1 MKLKKTA
8 LVLEGGGMRGCYTAG
23 AMTWLY
29 EHGYEFPYCV
39 SISATAIHSL
49 YYAAGK
55 MKELHDISV
64 LSPVDPNFIG
74 VRALLNEGA
83 LVGYNYMADK
93 YIRPTYKEVLEILRN
108 NKDLDLEI
116 GMYNMTQQ
124 CLQYKNQYEL
134 DDNADILKASC
145 TLPISGF
152 MTEVDGEK
160 YLDGGID
167 TMVSTA
173 RAKSKGYD
181 KMLVIVTKDKNYVR
195 KPNGFFLTL
204 LLKIIYHSY
213 PKMLET
219 LDHRTE
225 AYYDQMDS
233 VYQLE
238 EQGNAILI
246 RPSRDCGVKRFS
258 GTVEQMEELFKLG
271 WQDMEDRKDDLV
283 KFLSE

>member
-1 MKLKKTA
+1 MVESVA

-23 AMTWLY
+23 AMKWLY
-29 EHGYEFPYCV
+29 EHGYMFKYTV

-49 YYAAGK
+49 YYAAG
-55 MKELHDISV
+55 MIQEMHDISV
-64 LSPVDPNFIG
+64 NSVTDPKFVGIQAILS
-74 VRALLNEGA
+74 EGA
-83 LVGYNYMADK
+83 IVAYNYMCDK
-93 YIRPTYKEVLEILRN
+93 YIRPTYKKALEKVR
-108 NKDLDLEI
+108 DSDMDFEI

-124 CLQYKNQYEL
+124 QLQYKNQYEL

-145 TLPISGF
+145 TLPISGR

-173 RAKSKGYD
+173 RAKAKGYK

-195 KPNGFFLTL
+195 KPNGFWLTL
-204 LLKIIYHSY
+204 RLKILYGKY
-213 PKMLET
+213 KEMLKT
-219 LDHRTE
+219 LDHRTA
-225 AYYDQMDS
+225 AYYEQMDS
-233 VYQLE
+233 VYELE
-238 EQGNAILI
+238 DEGNAILI

-258 GTVEQMEELFKLG
+258 GDAEQLEELFQLG
-271 WQDMEDRKDDLV
+271 WQDMEDRKDDII

>member
-1 MKLKKTA
+1 MKNTA

-23 AMTWLY
+23 AMAWLD
-29 EHGYEFPYCV
+29 EHGYNFPYCV
-39 SISATAIHSL
+39 SISATAVHSL
-49 YYAAGK
+49 YYAAG
-55 MKELHDISV
+55 MIKEMHDISV

-74 VRALLNEGA
+74 VRAVLNEGA
-83 LVGYNYMADK
+83 IVGYNYMADK
-93 YIRPTYKEVLEILRN
+93 YIRPTYKEALEEVRARDI
-108 NKDLDLEI
+108 DLEI

-124 CLQYKNQYEL
+124 TLQYKNKFEL
-134 DDNADILKASC
+134 DDNAEILKASC

-173 RAKSKGYD
+173 RAKAKGYD
-181 KMLVIVTKDKNYVR
+181 RMLVIVTKDKNYVR

-204 LLKIIYHSY
+204 LLKLIYGKY

-219 LDHRTE
+219 LDHRTQ

-233 VYQLE
+233 VYELE
-238 EQGNAILI
+238 KEGKAILI

-258 GTVEQMEELFKLG
+258 GTVEQLEELYQLG
-271 WQDMEDRKDDLV
+271 WQDMEDRKEEIE
-283 KFLSE
+283 KFLAE